1 MILSHLSITLI
12 DNPNSVMVNN
22 PFLTVV
28 RGDFNAKT
36 SLLYNNDITTYEG
49 SKIDGAT
56 SQFRLN
62 QIIKEPT
69 HLIGDS

>member
-56 SQFRLN
+56 SQFRLE
-62 QIIKEPT
+62 QIIKEAT